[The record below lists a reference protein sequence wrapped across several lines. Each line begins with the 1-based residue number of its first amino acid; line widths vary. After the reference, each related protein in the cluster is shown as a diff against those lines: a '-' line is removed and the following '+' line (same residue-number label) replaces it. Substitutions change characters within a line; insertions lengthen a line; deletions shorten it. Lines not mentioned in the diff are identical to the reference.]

1 MCLEWVCN
9 HIEADSFNAKMVYQQ
24 GVAERNRIKMAAD
37 LVCFQA
43 KARLTTLRIEKQVL
57 SSKLYDTY
65 SLT

>member
-24 GVAERNRIKMAAD
+24 GVAERTRIKMAAE

-43 KARLTTLRIEKQVL
+43 KARRSTLRIPPENAEA
-57 SSKLYDTY
+57 
-65 SLT
+65 

>member
-9 HIEADSFNAKMVYQQ
+9 HVEADSFNAKMVYQQ

-43 KARLTTLRIEKQVL
+43 KARLTTLRIQ
-57 SSKLYDTY
+57 
-65 SLT
+65 SL